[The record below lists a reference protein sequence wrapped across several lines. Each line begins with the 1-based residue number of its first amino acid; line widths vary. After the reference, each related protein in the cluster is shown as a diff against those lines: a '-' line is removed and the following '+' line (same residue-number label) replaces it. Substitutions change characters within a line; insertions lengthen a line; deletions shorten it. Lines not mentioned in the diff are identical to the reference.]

1 VKHVF
6 HAENPTVLS
15 ESLSIGRWP
24 PKWVEGRRIKLTFS
38 DVVRQ
43 NSLVLPVGVTDA
55 RNQPVKDYF
64 VLIFSRDSARWTAN
78 SRYFGN
84 ARPDQDGR
92 FKVIGLPA
100 GDFYAIALDYMEQG
114 AGTDPEFL
122 ERMRTRA
129 TELSLT
135 EDQVR
140 TLDLKIVTGL

>member
-55 RNQPVKDYF
+55 RNQLAAFRGRRHDARSLQCPDAP
-64 VLIFSRDSARWTAN
+64 DSTP
-78 SRYFGN
+78 N
-84 ARPDQDGR
+84 APTRCTVAAQ
-92 FKVIGLPA
+92 
-100 GDFYAIALDYMEQG
+100 EQNHG
-114 AGTDPEFL
+114 
-122 ERMRTRA
+122 
-129 TELSLT
+129 
-135 EDQVR
+135 
-140 TLDLKIVTGL
+140 